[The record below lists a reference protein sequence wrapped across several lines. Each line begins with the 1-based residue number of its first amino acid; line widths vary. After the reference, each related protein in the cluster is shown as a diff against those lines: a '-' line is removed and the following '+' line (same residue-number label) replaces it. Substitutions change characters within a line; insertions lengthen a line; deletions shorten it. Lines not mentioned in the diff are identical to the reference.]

1 MRLCRRAVI
10 RIREIGEAAD
20 RYRGSVARIADDH
33 GARQIGINLRASTR
47 IETVQHAV
55 VRGDPDDR
63 CARSLAVGEGRVC
76 AGARERLAVEQIRI
90 GCADID
96 RLRIDDIAQYG
107 REVAKIGRESWRE
120 RESQYVEISEGRV

>member
-1 MRLCRRAVI
+1 MRISDWSSDVCSSDL
-10 RIREIGEAAD
+10 

-96 RLRIDDIAQYG
+96 RLRIDDIDKYG
-107 REVAKIGRESWRE
+107 RAVAIAAAVLDFEAGDRKSN
-120 RESQYVEISEGRV
+120 SLKSS